1 MESELLGSG
10 SVAGVI
16 SGKHFNRCKRL
27 HLIVY
32 ASLQKLLLR
41 SFLEQ
46 ENIQLGDSI
55 KTALENLQKVECT
68 IDEAMQ
74 NSDVEHILSTYEEYQ
89 RETLNGVHGKTPQF
103 FALYLQLIGN
113 NSIFFYVYPI
123 HILISKFF

>member
-10 SVAGVI
+10 SVAGMI
-16 SGKHFNRCKRL
+16 SGKHFSRCKRL

-46 ENIQLGDSI
+46 RNIQLSDSI
-55 KTALENLQKVECT
+55 KTALKNLQKGECT
-68 IDEAMQ
+68 IDETMQ

-89 RETLNGVHGKTPQF
+89 RETLNEVYGKTPQF
-103 FALYLQLIGN
+103 YALYLQLIGN
-113 NSIFFYVYPI
+113 YSIFF
-123 HILISKFF
+123 